1 MDHIQP
7 ILARID
13 ARLGTYTLQNLSL
26 RQVASVCL
34 TVVANI
40 RLRKIASM
48 YGESEDGQ
56 DLVEYVLVLPLL
68 LLLVFGI
75 VEFGIVIFD
84 YNTVANAAREGARA
98 AILPPS
104 DVCDLACQDA
114 KALTAAQRLTN
125 GLDAGELTIA
135 GPDRS
140 VAGAVTMEVSYNVR
154 LITGPVIAA
163 LSGTDTIPLRAVATM
178 QTE

>member
-1 MDHIQP
+1 M
-7 ILARID
+7 RG
-13 ARLGTYTLQNLSL
+13 RL
-26 RQVASVCL
+26 
-34 TVVANI
+34 
-40 RLRKIASM
+40 
-48 YGESEDGQ
+48 EDGQ
-56 DLVEYVLVLPLL
+56 ELIEYALL
-68 LLLVFGI
+68 LPMLLVLVFGI
-75 VEFGIVIFD
+75 IDFGIAIFD

-104 DVCDLACQDA
+104 DVCDLSCQDA
-114 KALTAAQRLTN
+114 KALTAAQRLTT